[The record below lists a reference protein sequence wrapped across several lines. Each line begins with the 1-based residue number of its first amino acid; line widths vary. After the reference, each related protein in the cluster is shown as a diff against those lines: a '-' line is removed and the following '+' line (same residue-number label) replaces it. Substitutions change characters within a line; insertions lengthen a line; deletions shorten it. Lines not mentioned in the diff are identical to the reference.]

1 MRNQRDSTAEE
12 LSKLQERLHEL
23 SPDDAEY
30 ERVFDR
36 VQTLID
42 KTGLA
47 DEPAG
52 E

>member
-1 MRNQRDSTAEE
+1 MRKQRDSTVEE
-12 LSKLQERLHEL
+12 LSKLQKRLHEL

-36 VQTLID
+36 AQALID
-42 KTGLA
+42 QTGLA